1 MEGRG
6 RKSGKGSRENKTC
19 KSKNMSGAAQVVIA
33 EGTVQHRP
41 GGSQSGPCDDS
52 GALCPPVTFTH
63 IPHGQPHA
71 GPPRGAG
78 PAPAGL
84 VAVSGSGLGQQSWSC
99 SQAQVTPY
107 PQDNA
112 ALGGPVWYQSGA
124 PPGLGCPTAK
134 PCPAEH
140 NMPQSWGHPVS
151 PGWTLLP
158 CSSSSVLCFSTPLWR
173 RDVQHGISLVLGAE
187 NRTLLGASSQK

>member
-1 MEGRG
+1 M
-6 RKSGKGSRENKTC
+6 
-19 KSKNMSGAAQVVIA
+19 VIA

-52 GALCPPVTFTH
+52 GALCPPATFTH

-71 GPPRGAG
+71 GPAHGAG

-84 VAVSGSGLGQQSWSC
+84 VPVSGSGLGQQSWSC

-112 ALGGPVWYQSGA
+112 ALGGPVWYQLGA

-134 PCPAEH
+134 PCPVEH
-140 NMPQSWGHPVS
+140 NMAPELGTPCVPRSDSAPMLQQLSA
-151 PGWTLLP
+151 LLFP
-158 CSSSSVLCFSTPLWR
+158 PLWG
-173 RDVQHGISLVLGAE
+173 RDVQHGIPLVLGAE
-187 NRTLLGASSQK
+187 SRTLLGASSQK